1 MVCQRSGPRS
11 NCATVPGRGVTR
23 YAAHTGTGREESW
36 DRILTKQSLT
46 TVQSLWED
54 TDQKS
59 SLSYWDSQSKV
70 APHLQDLPPTGMED
84 LISPIQRTGTRQM
97 QYEV

>member
-23 YAAHTGTGREESW
+23 YAAHTGTRTGRKAG
-36 DRILTKQSLT
+36 IGYLLSLAT
-46 TVQSLWED
+46 AQSLWED

-59 SLSYWDSQSKV
+59 SLYWDPQSKV
-70 APHLQDLPPTGMED
+70 APHLQDPPPTGMED
-84 LISPIQRTGTRQM
+84 LISPIQKTGTRQM